1 MKSNDLDHQTAW
13 EELIETAYPRD
24 VQPPALLYQRIA
36 RQMFPGWLTL
46 WTQLVCALL
55 LLASPP
61 LFGYLSVGYA
71 GPDSPIPG
79 IVYTLYGV
87 LAFLLLLPFT
97 LKLFGRF
104 ESNWILLSRQ
114 IDERFLTRV
123 RHGS

>member
-1 MKSNDLDHQTAW
+1 MKPNDLDHQIEW
-13 EELIETAYPRD
+13 EELIEDAYPRE
-24 VQPPALLYQRIA
+24 VQPPPFLYARIVK
-36 RQMFPGWLTL
+36 QMFPGWLTL
-46 WTQLVCALL
+46 WTQLVSALM

-61 LFGYLSVGYA
+61 LFGYLSIGQA

-104 ESNWILLSRQ
+104 ESSLILLSRQ
-114 IDERFLTRV
+114 IDERFLARP
-123 RHGS
+123 RH